1 MDATNPVARL
11 HAFGLPVGGCAREGR
26 LSRTSREPNSGIS
39 SVLKT
44 AGLAAIALGLLLVF
58 VERSNQARAQSGSFQ
73 AVSATGSQDVS
84 RRIVQVRSRFPNS
97 QTPAGCD
104 ENALRLIVNQDPT
117 GSVANGSIETYT
129 LTVSNVSS
137 NPPTTLACNA
147 DTINIT
153 FYCPKADG
161 TPDLAKPCP

>member
-58 VERSNQARAQSGSFQ
+58 VARSNQARAQSGSFQ

-97 QTPAGCD
+97 QTPAGCN
-104 ENALRLIVNQDPT
+104 ENALRLIVDQNPT
-117 GSVANGSIETYT
+117 RSEEHTSE
-129 LTVSNVSS
+129 LQSRQ
-137 NPPTTLACNA
+137 
-147 DTINIT
+147 
-153 FYCPKADG
+153 
-161 TPDLAKPCP
+161 